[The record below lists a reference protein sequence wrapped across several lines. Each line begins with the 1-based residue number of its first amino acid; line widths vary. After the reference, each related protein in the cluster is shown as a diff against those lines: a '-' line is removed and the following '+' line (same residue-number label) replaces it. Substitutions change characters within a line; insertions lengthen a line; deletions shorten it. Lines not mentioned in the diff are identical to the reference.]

1 MTGLEAITLV
11 DTLLRAS
18 RLSQGLNDT
27 QSAVFLEIWVGYS
40 YKEIAN
46 RQGYEL
52 DYIKQIAAQLWK
64 LMGQALGE
72 KVSKSNIQSVL
83 RRYRENHPNPCSIQD
98 WGEATDVSIFYGRQT
113 DLQTLETWTLS
124 LRCKTVGI
132 FGLGGM
138 GKTSLSVKLAQQVQA
153 KFEVVIWRSLRQA
166 PPLSTLL
173 NEIMPILMGSQLQ
186 ESSTALLME
195 QLRTKRCL
203 LILDNVESILQEGI
217 RSGEYLPNYEPYG
230 RLFEQ
235 ICDEPHQSCLVLTG
249 REKPGGI
256 TLREGT
262 ELPVRSLK
270 LQGLSFNEGQHIL
283 TAKGIEPTPTQGQT
297 LINYFGG
304 NPLALKIAA
313 TTIQTLFGGNTQAFL
328 AQNTTVF
335 STLWDL
341 LAQQFQRLSP
351 LQQQIMYWLAI
362 HREGVTPD
370 QLQAELL
377 PKVTLHKVLAAL
389 ETLSGRSLIERAL
402 PNEAGAAGLTQQ
414 PVVMEYVTE
423 HFLQTVQQEILGSIP
438 HLLSTH
444 FLIEAQAQ
452 DYNRE
457 AQLQLIVQPLTERL
471 LAHFPTQFQ
480 LETHLRKLLTT
491 LRASTAD
498 AAGYASG
505 NILNLFCYLKTDLTG
520 FDFSHLTLRQA
531 YLLNTP
537 LRDTNFIG
545 AHFKQTIFA
554 ETFGGVVSVAYSPD
568 GQWLATGDTKGD
580 IQLWNAQTLVL
591 RSRCRGHQ
599 HWVWA
604 IAFSPNNQYLASASD
619 DYRIMLWDVETGQC
633 LRTYEGHTHSVTA
646 VAFSYDGQL
655 IASCSQDATVRIWRV
670 NPGRQDPV
678 LCALE
683 GHSSRVWAIAFSPD
697 LQTLASC
704 GEDGTIR
711 LWDIVT
717 GTCHAQWHAHDHW
730 VRSLAYSPDGQTLA
744 SSSYDATLKLWNPF
758 IQTCLQTLQGHRQS
772 VTAIAFSP
780 DGQQLASSSFDRT
793 LKLWDASTGECIKTF
808 LGHTNRVWSVAFR
821 PSSGQL
827 ASGGDDHAAKIW
839 DLKTG
844 RCIKTLVGHTNAAL
858 SVALCPHQHI
868 LASGHEDQTIR
879 LWNLNNGE
887 IVQTLREHTN
897 RVWSVAFHPHRP
909 ILASGSADTTLKLW
923 DSASGQCLQTL
934 IGHTSWVWTVVFS
947 PDGTKL
953 ASSSYDHTVKL
964 WDVATGQCLQTLQ
977 GHTSSVVSVAF
988 SPNGQWLASCEFDG
1002 LIKFW
1007 NAETGECC
1015 QTLKGHANSVWSV
1028 AFSPDSVQLL
1038 SASFDQTLKLWD
1050 VATGNCLQTF
1060 TGHEGGITTAQFSP
1074 EGQFILSGSLDRT
1087 LKLWDVQTGACL
1099 KTLSGHADLIYRLLV
1114 ALVPIGENPSSLTA
1128 FTASLDENIKVWD
1141 LETGDCRE
1149 TWRSPRPYEGM
1160 QIHNIHGLTK
1170 AQTSTLTALGAVTFP
1185 RKSGHFRRVDNRREC
1200 SDETKTPQDIYRRAK
1215 S

>member
-1 MTGLEAITLV
+1 MTELDALTLV
-11 DTLLRAS
+11 ENLLRVANVC
-18 RLSQGLNDT
+18 QGLNDA
-27 QSAVFLEIWVGYS
+27 QSAVFLEIWIGYT
-40 YKEIAN
+40 YQEIAD

-52 DYIKQIAAQLWK
+52 DYIKQIAARLWK
-64 LMGQALGE
+64 IIGQAVGE
-72 KVSKSNIQSVL
+72 KVSKSNIQAVL
-83 RRYRENHPNPCSIQD
+83 RRYQDSHSTPCSIQD
-98 WGEATDVSIFYGRQT
+98 WGEAIDVSAFYGRQT

-153 KFEVVIWRSLRQA
+153 EFEVVIWRSLRQA
-166 PPLSTLL
+166 PPLAALL
-173 NEIMPILMGSQLQ
+173 NEILPILIGSQLQ
-186 ESSTALLME
+186 ESSIALLME
-195 QLRTKRCL
+195 QLRAKRCL
-203 LILDNVESILQEGI
+203 LILDNVESILQDGDC
-217 RSGEYLPNYEPYG
+217 SGEYLPDYKPYG

-235 ICDEPHQSCLVLTG
+235 ICDEPHQSCLILTG
-249 REKPGGI
+249 REKPSGI
-256 TLREGT
+256 ALREGT
-262 ELPVRSLK
+262 DLPVRSLK
-270 LQGLSFNEGQHIL
+270 LQGLSVNEGQHIL
-283 TAKGIEPTPTQGQT
+283 TAKGIDPTPTQGQT

-313 TTIQTLFGGNTQAFL
+313 TTIQSLFGGSTQAFL
-328 AQNTTVF
+328 SQNTTVF
-335 STLWDL
+335 STLWEL
-341 LAQQFQRLSP
+341 LAQQFQRLPP

-377 PKVTLHKVLAAL
+377 PKVTLHKVLEAL
-389 ETLSGRSLIERAL
+389 ETLYGRSLIERAL
-402 PNEAGAAGLTQQ
+402 PNEAGATGLTQQ

-423 HFLQTVQQEILGSIP
+423 HFLQTIEQEILGSTP

-452 DYNRE
+452 DYSRE
-457 AQLQLIVQPLTERL
+457 AQIQLIVQPLAERL
-471 LAHFPTQFQ
+471 LAHFPTQAQ
-480 LETHLRKLLTT
+480 LETHLRTLLTT
-491 LRASTAD
+491 LRASVTN
-498 AAGYASG
+498 AAGYAGG

-520 FDFSHLTLRQA
+520 FDFSNLTLRQA

-537 LRDTNFIG
+537 LRDTNFTG
-545 AHFKQTIFA
+545 AHFNQTVFA
-554 ETFGGVVSVAYSPD
+554 ETFGGVISVAFSPD

-580 IQLWNAQTLVL
+580 IQLWDAQTLVQ

-599 HWVWA
+599 HWIWA
-604 IAFSPNNQYLASASD
+604 IAFSPNSQYLASASD
-619 DYRIMLWDVETGQC
+619 DYRVRLWDVEAGQC

-646 VAFSYDGQL
+646 VTFSCDGHL
-655 IASCSQDATVRIWRV
+655 LASCSQDATVRLWRV

-678 LCALE
+678 LCALV
-683 GHSSRVWAIAFSPD
+683 GHSGRVWAIAFSPD

-711 LWDIVT
+711 LWDIAT
-717 GTCHAQWHAHDHW
+717 GICRTQWHAHDHW

-744 SSSYDATLKLWNPF
+744 SSSYDSTLKLWDLST
-758 IQTCLQTLQGHRQS
+758 QACLQTLQGHRQP

-793 LKLWDASTGECIKTF
+793 LKLWDVFTGDCLKTF
-808 LGHTNRVWSVAFR
+808 LGHTNRIWSVAFH
-821 PSSGQL
+821 PSSRQL

-839 DLKTG
+839 NLKTG
-844 RCIKTLVGHTNAAL
+844 RCTKTLVGHTNATL
-858 SVALCPHQHI
+858 SVALCPHQHL

-879 LWNLNNGE
+879 LWNLSNGNLSNGNLNNSE
-887 IVQTLREHTN
+887 IIQTLREHTN

-909 ILASGSADTTLKLW
+909 ILASGSADTTVKLW
-923 DSASGQCLQTL
+923 DCASGQCLRTL

-964 WDVATGQCLQTLQ
+964 WDVDTGRCLQTLQ

-1007 NAETGECC
+1007 NPATGECC
-1015 QTLKGHANSVWSV
+1015 QTFKGHANSVWSI
-1028 AFSPDSVQLL
+1028 AFSPDSAQLL
-1038 SASFDQTLKLWD
+1038 SASFDQTLKLWE
-1050 VATGNCLQTF
+1050 VSTGNCLQTF
-1060 TGHEGGITTAQFSP
+1060 TGHNGGITTAQFSP
-1074 EGQFILSGSLDRT
+1074 GGSFILSGSLDRT
-1087 LKLWDVQTGACL
+1087 LKLWDVQTGDCL
-1099 KTLSGHADLIYRLLV
+1099 KTLTGHADLIYRLLV
-1114 ALVPIGENPSSLTA
+1114 ALVSIEENSSSLTA
-1128 FTASLDENIKVWD
+1128 FTASLDESIKVWD
-1141 LETGDCRE
+1141 LETGECRG

-1160 QIHNIHGLTK
+1160 QIQNIRGLTK
-1170 AQTSTLTALGAVTFP
+1170 AQTATLNALGAVADD
-1185 RKSGHFRRVDNRREC
+1185 K
-1200 SDETKTPQDIYRRAK
+1200 
-1215 S
+1215 